1 MTNFDSKATPR
12 LTLTPNLD
20 TPAPSLPVQEASS
33 APEAPALTPEEEKM
47 VQEFAEKIDLHDSSM
62 VLQYGAASQQS
73 MAQFSESALKN
84 VRTKDL
90 GEVGQQIA
98 DLVVE
103 LQGFSVD
110 QEENKGIFGFFKRS
124 QNKIASLKARYDKAE
139 VNMDKMCE
147 VLEEHQTV
155 LLKDIATYDRM
166 YEMNLVYFKELSMYI
181 LAGKQCL
188 EKARQGELK
197 ALRDKAQA
205 SKLPEDAQA
214 ANDFAALC
222 ERFEKKLHDLD
233 LTRTI
238 SMQMAPQLRLIQ
250 NNDQLMAEK
259 IQSTLVNTI
268 PLWKSQMLLALGMA
282 HAQQA
287 MEAQRAVTD
296 MTNQLLRK
304 NAEALKQTTV
314 ETAKEAE
321 RGIVDIETLTAANQ
335 TLISTLD
342 EVLNIQQEGRQRRH
356 DAELELRRIEDE
368 LRNKLLEVRN

>member
-1 MTNFDSKATPR
+1 M
-12 LTLTPNLD
+12 
-20 TPAPSLPVQEASS
+20 
-33 APEAPALTPEEEKM
+33 
-47 VQEFAEKIDLHDSSM
+47 
-62 VLQYGAASQQS
+62 
-73 MAQFSESALKN
+73 
-84 VRTKDL
+84 
-90 GEVGQQIA
+90 
-98 DLVVE
+98 
-103 LQGFSVD
+103 
-110 QEENKGIFGFFKRS
+110 IFGFFKRS

-139 VNMDKMCE
+139 VNVDKMCE

>member
-1 MTNFDSKATPR
+1 
-12 LTLTPNLD
+12 
-20 TPAPSLPVQEASS
+20 
-33 APEAPALTPEEEKM
+33 
-47 VQEFAEKIDLHDSSM
+47 
-62 VLQYGAASQQS
+62 
-73 MAQFSESALKN
+73 
-84 VRTKDL
+84 
-90 GEVGQQIA
+90 
-98 DLVVE
+98 
-103 LQGFSVD
+103 
-110 QEENKGIFGFFKRS
+110 
-124 QNKIASLKARYDKAE
+124 
-139 VNMDKMCE
+139 MDKMCE

-259 IQSTLVNTI
+259 IPIPRWSTPFPFGRAKCCL
-268 PLWKSQMLLALGMA
+268 PLAWA

-314 ETAKEAE
+314 ENT
-321 RGIVDIETLTAANQ
+321 DCP
-335 TLISTLD
+335 
-342 EVLNIQQEGRQRRH
+342 
-356 DAELELRRIEDE
+356 
-368 LRNKLLEVRN
+368 